1 MLIFNILWELRERNN
16 KFSLGMKLS
25 QLVEKV
31 SIEEGW
37 MVHQEKKRN
46 SRHRCNMELRG
57 NTPYS
62 GNDNRPL
69 MGGSRDRKD
78 KD

>member
-37 MVHQEKKRN
+37 MSTRKRKGTQDTGATWNYKETHHTQEMITDHSWVGVEIGKA
-46 SRHRCNMELRG
+46 
-57 NTPYS
+57 
-62 GNDNRPL
+62 
-69 MGGSRDRKD
+69 
-78 KD
+78 